1 MNTGTKSKQAN
12 AGGTYWYHSHNMGQ
26 YPDGMRGPLIIH
38 DPQDPYGGQ
47 YDEEYLLTVSD
58 W

>member
-1 MNTGTKSKQAN
+1 
-12 AGGTYWYHSHNMGQ
+12 MGQ

-38 DPQDPYGGQ
+38 DPADPYAGQ
-47 YDEEYLLTVSD
+47 YDEEYILSVSD

>member
-12 AGGTYWYHSHNMGQ
+12 AGGTFWYHSHNMGQ

-38 DPQDPYGGQ
+38 DPQDPYAGQ